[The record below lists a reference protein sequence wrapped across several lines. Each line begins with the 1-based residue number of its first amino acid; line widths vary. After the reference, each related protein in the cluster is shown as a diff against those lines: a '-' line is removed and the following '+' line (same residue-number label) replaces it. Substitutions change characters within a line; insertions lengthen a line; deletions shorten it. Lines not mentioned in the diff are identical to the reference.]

1 MNRDVIKSQWTRL
14 SVKMR
19 SNWGKLTLADVSYA
33 EGDREYLVGML
44 QKRYGFQK
52 DMAQRQVK
60 QFERFVS

>member
-1 MNRDVIKSQWTRL
+1 MNPDVIKSQWTRL

>member
-1 MNRDVIKSQWTRL
+1 MSRDVIKSHWARL

-19 SNWGKLTLADVSYA
+19 SNWGKLTHADVNYA
-33 EGDREYLVGML
+33 EGDREYLIGML

-52 DMAQRQVK
+52 EMAQRQVK

>member
-1 MNRDVIKSQWTRL
+1 MNPDVIKSQWTRL
-14 SVKMR
+14 SAKMR
-19 SNWGKLTLADVSYA
+19 STWGKLTYADVSYA